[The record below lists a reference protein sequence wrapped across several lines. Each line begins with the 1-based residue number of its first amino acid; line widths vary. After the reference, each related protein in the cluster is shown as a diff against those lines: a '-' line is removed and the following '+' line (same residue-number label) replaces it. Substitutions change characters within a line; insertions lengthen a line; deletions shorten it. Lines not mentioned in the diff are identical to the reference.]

1 MTDRKHSHA
10 AGVMKRL
17 QSPKVPPGWR
27 KTVLQEVTTA
37 LAGRLEELDVA
48 PQPRLD
54 RQTDRK
60 QGGRQVSR
68 GGDRWTVRKRE
79 RQNERETETG

>member
-1 MTDRKHSHA
+1 MTDRKRSHA

-17 QSPKVPPGWR
+17 QGPKVPPGWR
-27 KTVLQEVTTA
+27 KSVLQEVTAA

-54 RQTDRK
+54 RQTDR
-60 QGGRQVSR
+60 QVSR
-68 GGDRWTVRKRE
+68 G
-79 RQNERETETG
+79 